1 MERLLRFDKIRS
13 YKEANCAQ
21 RPTAFLCNSFDFD
34 VSGAVKAF
42 GPGLSPDGVKV
53 KSNADFTV
61 DPRPAGGKPQPLVV
75 TCADATGEPVPVQVT
90 SRPDGTFACRYN
102 PQKPEKHTVC
112 VTYGGASVPGSPF
125 RVSGKKFV
133 DMFTYKRQ
141 CCSLYRFYL
150 FSM

>member
-1 MERLLRFDKIRS
+1 MRS
-13 YKEANCAQ
+13 YKEVNCAQ
-21 RPTAFLCNSFDFD
+21 RPTVFLCLRDVQFFRFIESDFD

-125 RVSGKKFV
+125 RVSGKNV
-133 DMFTYKRQ
+133 R
-141 CCSLYRFYL
+141 
-150 FSM
+150 